1 MMLERLLYLRP
12 AIERLTLFEEKL
24 SEFTLTEGD
33 WNMLSS
39 VKDIL
44 HSFHNSTTHLSA
56 VQYPTLLL

>member
-1 MMLERLLYLRP
+1 MMLERLLYLQP

-24 SEFTLTEGD
+24 SKFTLTEGD